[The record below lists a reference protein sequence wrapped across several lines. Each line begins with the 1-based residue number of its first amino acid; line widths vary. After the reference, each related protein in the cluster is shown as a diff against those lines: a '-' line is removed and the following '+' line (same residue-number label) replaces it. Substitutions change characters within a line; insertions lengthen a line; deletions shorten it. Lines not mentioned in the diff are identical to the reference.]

1 MFLAEEQEL
10 RTDSEAKAGDPK
22 IEAEGYCRI
31 RYSLK
36 RPPHIWLDGRVLRL
50 SLLSASSTF
59 SALTMKIKGRS

>member
-1 MFLAEEQEL
+1 MFLAEDQEL

-36 RPPHIWLDGRVLRL
+36 RPPHIRLDGRVLCN
-50 SLLSASSTF
+50 TP
-59 SALTMKIKGRS
+59 GV